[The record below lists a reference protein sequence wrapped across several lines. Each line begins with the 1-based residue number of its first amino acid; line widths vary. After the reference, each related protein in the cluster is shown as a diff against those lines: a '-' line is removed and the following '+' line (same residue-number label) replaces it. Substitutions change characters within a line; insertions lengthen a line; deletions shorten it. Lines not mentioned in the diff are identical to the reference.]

1 MPRASQHR
9 ALAYKQTKIKHGV
22 ALGVTVLITVVSAHN
37 FPIHKN
43 MFYNIVMHQHFSKCI
58 QK

>member
-22 ALGVTVLITVVSAHN
+22 ALGVTVRITKVGTPEL
-37 FPIHKN
+37 FPE
-43 MFYNIVMHQHFSKCI
+43 S
-58 QK
+58 

>member
-22 ALGVTVLITVVSAHN
+22 ALGVTVLITKGKLPKLA
-37 FPIHKN
+37 
-43 MFYNIVMHQHFSKCI
+43 Y
-58 QK
+58 

>member
-22 ALGVTVLITVVSAHN
+22 ALGVTVLITKVGTRNSFRRVSYWYTVPHHVVCVY
-37 FPIHKN
+37 P
-43 MFYNIVMHQHFSKCI
+43 
-58 QK
+58 

>member
-22 ALGVTVLITVVSAHN
+22 ALGVTVLITKVGSPEL
-37 FPIHKN
+37 FPE
-43 MFYNIVMHQHFSKCI
+43 S
-58 QK
+58 

>member
-22 ALGVTVLITVVSAHN
+22 ALGVTVLITNSPEL
-37 FPIHKN
+37 FPE
-43 MFYNIVMHQHFSKCI
+43 S
-58 QK
+58 